1 MVTNTTTTHACS
13 LNMNIP
19 AFVIGAIIGALSS
32 TVSQV
37 IQNKGFNN
45 FSWGSFGVG
54 TLTGAIGGGIADALP
69 GVLGQSAAT
78 SLGGNIAKGALNGA
92 LTGSVAGGV
101 GSALSGGNFWNG
113 ALGGAIGGGIG
124 GGFGG
129 LLEGNPLGN
138 ALRDAPKLAMIDPPV
153 TTVFGGA
160 LDEVMVWGSRAAVGV
175 EAGFASI
182 GAAVGVGLYG
192 LWRMGEFTSRY
203 NVPTPYMLD
212 ARPSQYDIERMLRDE
227 NIRMANKDG
236 GNFERMGNRK
246 GGKGNSPEKRPRQ
259 AAKKLGVDE
268 HEFGDIL
275 HDYKSKNGLGPTD
288 NLTWKELMDLGS
300 KMKKK

>member
-69 GVLGQSAAT
+69 GFLGQSAAT

-92 LTGSVAGGV
+92 LSGSVAGGV
-101 GSALSGGNFWNG
+101 GSALRGGNFWNG

-129 LLEGNPLGN
+129 LLEGNPPESPAEYPAIGHDRRYDRLKVQG
-138 ALRDAPKLAMIDPPV
+138 ASGL
-153 TTVFGGA
+153 FG
-160 LDEVMVWGSRAAVGV
+160 DTRA
-175 EAGFASI
+175 I
-182 GAAVGVGLYG
+182 GA
-192 LWRMGEFTSRY
+192 
-203 NVPTPYMLD
+203 
-212 ARPSQYDIERMLRDE
+212 
-227 NIRMANKDG
+227 
-236 GNFERMGNRK
+236 
-246 GGKGNSPEKRPRQ
+246 
-259 AAKKLGVDE
+259 
-268 HEFGDIL
+268 
-275 HDYKSKNGLGPTD
+275 DYKFVSEQLSLANLKMLHPNYKTQSLGLGLGLGLFALPKTIYQFTKPMNGA
-288 NLTWKELMDLGS
+288 NLFETMLWYNLSSQGITNKPS
-300 KMKKK
+300 R